1 MWAGADVHIRLKK
14 RRKRLRLSHQ
24 DKLFLIKIMIAF
36 PDSDDEIWKLY
47 KLSKSTL
54 NRIKKDNNIW
64 LRSIWS
70 FHEKTTDQL
79 FQRKINL
86 TYIGRDYKSPKLPL
100 TLSLIEEVYQRKT
113 RIKISREQLRSYMK
127 NQLKYSYIKGS
138 YRPVK
143 IANSEHILHKWL
155 FSIQFLKI
163 LLNGESI
170 ANCDESSF
178 SRDVRRDYSWLPR
191 GKGGEILNTEISNKT
206 NLVLSVFPNGSW
218 IWFIKDE
225 TITSRDFWIF
235 LLIHSKI
242 TNKRIHEADE
252 SKTLLI
258 DNASIHHSDISKKI
272 MNIRKFKP
280 IFLSPYSSELIP
292 VELCFKAVKEKVR
305 SFLVLEKLNYS
316 TEAGTRIILKAMGM
330 VGSQYIQSC
339 WIRAIQKWKESIWEA
354 QEVGKSLWKTNEEI
368 HIIND
373 QREGEM
379 WAYQ

>member
-36 PDSDDEIWKLY
+36 SDSDDEIWKLY

-54 NRIKKDNNIW
+54 NRIKKIITSGSEAFDLFMRKQLINSSKEK
-64 LRSIWS
+64 SIW
-70 FHEKTTDQL
+70 HTLEEIIKP
-79 FQRKINL
+79 
-86 TYIGRDYKSPKLPL
+86 PKLPL
-100 TLSLIEEVYQRKT
+100 TLSRIEEVYQRKT

-143 IANSEHILHKWL
+143 TANSEHILHKGL

-170 ANCDESSF
+170 ANYDESSF

-218 IWFIKDE
+218 IWFIKDG

-272 MNIRKFKP
+272 MNICKFKS
-280 IFLSPYSSELIP
+280 IFPSPYSSELIP

-305 SFLVLEKLNYS
+305 SFPVLEKLNYS

-330 VGSQYIQSC
+330 VGS
-339 WIRAIQKWKESIWEA
+339 
-354 QEVGKSLWKTNEEI
+354 
-368 HIIND
+368 
-373 QREGEM
+373 
-379 WAYQ
+379 